1 MQIHELTTSKN
12 TPLDEGIVDAVKSGY
27 NKLTGGISGAKQ
39 GVRLSRSNQ
48 QAQLL
53 ANKAFP
59 IWKTFAA
66 QLRASIKDPAKLQAF
81 DNRTDGVYEK
91 NLLAFV
97 QKNLLGGAYLP
108 NLTNKDE
115 ILALV
120 KQLSAPTISNPVTTP
135 AATTPAATT
144 PAATTPAATIPTN
157 QLTEALSP
165 AQEKELF
172 TQLVTQGTLAQ
183 NIAAGSSGQQQGGQQ
198 QGGQQ
203 GNARSIYP
211 QLIQVL
217 ENAGVKPDTLKNIGK
232 IASQGFGTGS
242 NQITSTG
249 NPAVDALLLAMGFTG
264 V

>member
-27 NKLTGGISGAKQ
+27 NKLAGGISGAKQ
-39 GVRLSRSNQ
+39 GVRLSRSTQ

-66 QLRASIKDPAKLQAF
+66 QIRAGIKDPAKLQAF

-120 KQLSAPTISNPVTTP
+120 KQLSAPTISNP
-135 AATTPAATT
+135 
-144 PAATTPAATIPTN
+144 ATIPPN

-183 NIAAGSSGQQQGGQQ
+183 NVAAGAGEQHPGNQPPGNQPPGGDARSMVQGLQQVLASPTGGQIS
-198 QGGQQ
+198 
-203 GNARSIYP
+203 AA
-211 QLIQVL
+211 QLQH
-217 ENAGVKPDTLKNIGK
+217 IGK
-232 IASQGFGTGS
+232 VVTAGFAGTP
-242 NQITSTG
+242 NIKSTG
-249 NPAVDALLLAMGFTG
+249 NPGVDALLIAMGFQG
-264 V
+264 I

>member
-27 NKLTGGISGAKQ
+27 NKLAGGISGAKQ
-39 GVRLSRSNQ
+39 GVRLSRSTQ

-66 QLRASIKDPAKLQAF
+66 QIRAGIKDPAKLQAF

-120 KQLSAPTISNPVTTP
+120 KQLSAPTISNP
-135 AATTPAATT
+135 
-144 PAATTPAATIPTN
+144 ATIPPN

-183 NIAAGSSGQQQGGQQ
+183 NVAAGAGEQPPGNQPPGGDARSMVQGLQQVLASPTGGQIS
-198 QGGQQ
+198 
-203 GNARSIYP
+203 AA
-211 QLIQVL
+211 QLQH
-217 ENAGVKPDTLKNIGK
+217 IGK
-232 IASQGFGTGS
+232 VVTAGFAGTP
-242 NQITSTG
+242 NIKSTG
-249 NPAVDALLLAMGFTG
+249 NPGVDALLIAMGFQG
-264 V
+264 I

>member
-27 NKLTGGISGAKQ
+27 NKLAGGISGAKQ

-66 QLRASIKDPAKLQAF
+66 QIRAGIKDPAKLQAF

-120 KQLSAPTISNPVTTP
+120 KQLSAPTISNP
-135 AATTPAATT
+135 ATTP
-144 PAATTPAATIPTN
+144 PATIPPN

-183 NIAAGSSGQQQGGQQ
+183 NVAAGAGGQQ
-198 QGGQQ
+198 PGNQPPGNQPPGNQPLGNQTPGGDARSMVQGLQQVLASPTGGQIS
-203 GNARSIYP
+203 AA
-211 QLIQVL
+211 QLQH
-217 ENAGVKPDTLKNIGK
+217 IGK
-232 IASQGFGTGS
+232 VVTAGFAGTP
-242 NQITSTG
+242 NIKSTG
-249 NPAVDALLLAMGFTG
+249 NPGVDALLIAMGFQG
-264 V
+264 I

>member
-12 TPLDEGIVDAVKSGY
+12 TSLDEGIVDAVKSGY
-27 NKLTGGISGAKQ
+27 NKLAGGIAGAKQ

-120 KQLSAPTISNPVTTP
+120 KQLSAPTISNP
-135 AATTPAATT
+135 ATTP
-144 PAATTPAATIPTN
+144 PATIPPN

-183 NIAAGSSGQQQGGQQ
+183 NVAAGAGGQQ
-198 QGGQQ
+198 PGNQPPGNQPLGNQPPGGDARSMVQGLQQVLASPTGGQIS
-203 GNARSIYP
+203 AA
-211 QLIQVL
+211 QLQH
-217 ENAGVKPDTLKNIGK
+217 IGK
-232 IASQGFGTGS
+232 VVTAGFAGTP
-242 NQITSTG
+242 NIKSTG
-249 NPAVDALLLAMGFTG
+249 NPGVDALLIAMGFQG
-264 V
+264 I

>member
-1 MQIHELTTSKN
+1 MQIHELKTSKN

-27 NKLTGGISGAKQ
+27 NKLAGGISGAKQ
-39 GVRLSRSNQ
+39 GVRLSRSTQ

-66 QLRASIKDPAKLQAF
+66 QIRAGIKDPAKLQAF

-120 KQLSAPTISNPVTTP
+120 KQLSAPTISNP
-135 AATTPAATT
+135 ATTP
-144 PAATTPAATIPTN
+144 PATIPPN

-183 NIAAGSSGQQQGGQQ
+183 NVAAGAGEQHPGNQPPGNQPPGGDARSMVQGLQQVLASPTGGQIS
-198 QGGQQ
+198 
-203 GNARSIYP
+203 AA
-211 QLIQVL
+211 QLQH
-217 ENAGVKPDTLKNIGK
+217 IGK
-232 IASQGFGTGS
+232 VVTAGFAGTP
-242 NQITSTG
+242 NIKSTG
-249 NPAVDALLLAMGFTG
+249 NPGVDALLIAMGFQG
-264 V
+264 I

>member
-12 TPLDEGIVDAVKSGY
+12 TSLDEGIVDAVKSGY
-27 NKLTGGISGAKQ
+27 NKLAGGIAGAKQ

-81 DNRTDGVYEK
+81 DNRTDSVYEK

-120 KQLSAPTISNPVTTP
+120 KQLSAPTISNP
-135 AATTPAATT
+135 ATTP
-144 PAATTPAATIPTN
+144 PATIPPN

-183 NIAAGSSGQQQGGQQ
+183 NVAAGAGEQHPGNQPPGNQPPGNQPPGGDARSMVQGLQQVLASPTGGQISD
-198 QGGQQ
+198 
-203 GNARSIYP
+203 A
-211 QLIQVL
+211 QLQH
-217 ENAGVKPDTLKNIGK
+217 IGK
-232 IASQGFGTGS
+232 VVTAGFAGTP
-242 NQITSTG
+242 NIKSTG
-249 NPAVDALLLAMGFTG
+249 NPGVDALLIAMGFQG
-264 V
+264 I

>member
-27 NKLTGGISGAKQ
+27 NKLAGGISGAKQ

-66 QLRASIKDPAKLQAF
+66 QIRAGIKDPAKLQAF

-120 KQLSAPTISNPVTTP
+120 KQLSAPTISNP
-135 AATTPAATT
+135 ATTP
-144 PAATTPAATIPTN
+144 PATIPPN

-183 NIAAGSSGQQQGGQQ
+183 NVAAGAGGQQ
-198 QGGQQ
+198 PGNQPPGNQPLGNQTPGGDARSMVQGLQQVLASPTGGQIS
-203 GNARSIYP
+203 AA
-211 QLIQVL
+211 QLQH
-217 ENAGVKPDTLKNIGK
+217 IGK
-232 IASQGFGTGS
+232 VVTAGFAGTP
-242 NQITSTG
+242 NIKSTG
-249 NPAVDALLLAMGFTG
+249 NPGVDALLIAMGFQG
-264 V
+264 I

>member
-27 NKLTGGISGAKQ
+27 NKLAGGISGAKQ
-39 GVRLSRSNQ
+39 GVRLSRSTQ

-66 QLRASIKDPAKLQAF
+66 QIRAGIKDPAKLQAF

-120 KQLSAPTISNPVTTP
+120 KHLSAPTISNP
-135 AATTPAATT
+135 
-144 PAATTPAATIPTN
+144 ATIPTN

-165 AQEKELF
+165 SQEKELF

-183 NIAAGSSGQQQGGQQ
+183 NVAAGAGGQQ
-198 QGGQQ
+198 PGNQPPGNQPPGGDARSMVQGLQQVLASPTGGQIS
-203 GNARSIYP
+203 AA
-211 QLIQVL
+211 QLQH
-217 ENAGVKPDTLKNIGK
+217 IGK
-232 IASQGFGTGS
+232 VVTAGFAGTP
-242 NQITSTG
+242 NIKSTG
-249 NPAVDALLLAMGFTG
+249 NPGVDALLIAMGFQG
-264 V
+264 I

>member
-27 NKLTGGISGAKQ
+27 NKLAGGISGAKQ
-39 GVRLSRSNQ
+39 GVRLSRSTQ

-66 QLRASIKDPAKLQAF
+66 QIRAGIKDPAKLQAF

-120 KQLSAPTISNPVTTP
+120 KQLSAPTISNP
-135 AATTPAATT
+135 ATTP
-144 PAATTPAATIPTN
+144 PATIPPN

-183 NIAAGSSGQQQGGQQ
+183 NVAAGAGEQHPGNQPPGNQPPGNQPPGGDARSMVQGLQQVLASPTGGQIS
-198 QGGQQ
+198 
-203 GNARSIYP
+203 AA
-211 QLIQVL
+211 QLQH
-217 ENAGVKPDTLKNIGK
+217 IGK
-232 IASQGFGTGS
+232 VVTAGFAGTP
-242 NQITSTG
+242 NIKSTG
-249 NPAVDALLLAMGFTG
+249 NPGVDALLIAMGFQG
-264 V
+264 I

>member
-1 MQIHELTTSKN
+1 MQIHEITQSR
-12 TPLDEGIVDAVKSGY
+12 LDEGIVDAVKSGY
-27 NKLTGGISGAKQ
+27 NKLAGGISGAKQ
-39 GVRLSRSNQ
+39 GVRLSRSTQ

-66 QLRASIKDPAKLQAF
+66 QIRAGIKDPAKLQAF

-120 KQLSAPTISNPVTTP
+120 KQLSAPTISNP
-135 AATTPAATT
+135 
-144 PAATTPAATIPTN
+144 ATIPPN

-183 NIAAGSSGQQQGGQQ
+183 NVAAGAGEQHPGNQPPGNQPPGGDARSMVQGLQQVLASPTGGQIS
-198 QGGQQ
+198 
-203 GNARSIYP
+203 AA
-211 QLIQVL
+211 QLQH
-217 ENAGVKPDTLKNIGK
+217 IGK
-232 IASQGFGTGS
+232 VVTAGFAGTP
-242 NQITSTG
+242 NIKSTG
-249 NPAVDALLLAMGFTG
+249 NPGVDALLIAMGFQG
-264 V
+264 I

>member
-27 NKLTGGISGAKQ
+27 NKLAGGISGAKQ
-39 GVRLSRSNQ
+39 GVRLSRSTQ

-66 QLRASIKDPAKLQAF
+66 QIRAGIKDPAKLQAF

-120 KQLSAPTISNPVTTP
+120 KQLSAPTISNP
-135 AATTPAATT
+135 ATTP
-144 PAATTPAATIPTN
+144 PATIPPN

-183 NIAAGSSGQQQGGQQ
+183 NVAAGAGGQQ
-198 QGGQQ
+198 PGNQPPGNQPLGNQTPGGDARSMVQGLQQVLASPTGGQIS
-203 GNARSIYP
+203 AA
-211 QLIQVL
+211 QLQH
-217 ENAGVKPDTLKNIGK
+217 IGK
-232 IASQGFGTGS
+232 VVTAGFAGTP
-242 NQITSTG
+242 NIKSTG
-249 NPAVDALLLAMGFTG
+249 NPGVDALLIAMGFQG
-264 V
+264 I